1 MEIRSGLARHLMVIS
16 FIGTLLAG
24 CSGGGGSS
32 NSSSS
37 PAADTEAPTAKINF
51 PTAQALTTADSITV
65 TGSATDAAGNTIS
78 SVTVNGVDATPSN
91 GFASWAVSVPLQPG
105 DNTITVATTDDQ
117 GNSEANAASITIKN
131 EVALLNPND
140 IVLDSGRALL
150 VDEVLRAVVAVDLDS
165 NGQRS
170 VLSGDD
176 NGSGNPFTTPSSIA
190 LDSTNGR
197 ALVGDGSLVIAVD
210 LATGNRNQIADLGA
224 GNEILDIAV
233 DEGNGGR
240 LLLVTLDGVQ
250 TVPSAGGTA
259 TDFSSASTGSGP
271 VLESPSSIVIDNAGN
286 RALVTDSSDAAVVAV
301 DLVNGDRSTVA
312 STAIGSGTNLET
324 PLGIALSGDGSRA
337 LVTDLGSATAAPMII
352 SINLATQ
359 ARTIVSAGGSAA
371 TGSGVDFSFPVAI
384 ATDSA
389 NNRSLVVDPALA
401 AVLGVDDTN
410 GNRDAVTSAG
420 VGDGVAFNG
429 PFNIEYDASND
440 RALVTDNA
448 SLAIYTVDLDTGA
461 RAILSGSGVGAGT
474 DFQSPFNLAIGS
486 DQAFVTDADTNTAS
500 VLAVDLGSG
509 NRTVLASDFSANAN
523 KSPLGIALDSSNNT
537 LYLSVI
543 EVDSSQAVV
552 GSEVF
557 SLPINGSTATPVTLS
572 GANFTNL
579 VFAQNLIIDSDAG
592 TAFVADTAADKLFA
606 VTLAGGA
613 TSSLARLTNT
623 TPVDFVPL
631 QDLALMG
638 GQTVLVDSS
647 LTSVVGI
654 DNSTGART
662 TISGGSTG
670 NGVALQS
677 PTGVATAGDRNVLLV
692 VDRFSFAIFAV
703 EPSSGDRVIISR

>member
-1 MEIRSGLARHLMVIS
+1 MEIRSGSARHLMI
-16 FIGTLLAG
+16 IGFVGALLAG
-24 CSGGGGSS
+24 CGGGGGSS
-32 NSSSS
+32 NSSS

-105 DNTITVATTDDQ
+105 DNTITVATADDQ

-140 IVLDSGRALL
+140 IVLDSDRALL
-150 VDEVLRAVVAVDLDS
+150 VDEVLRAVVAVDLGS

-271 VLESPSSIVIDNAGN
+271 VLESPASIVIDNAGN

-474 DFQSPFNLAIGS
+474 DFQSPFNLSIGS
-486 DQAFVTDADTNTAS
+486 DQAFVTDADTAS
-500 VLAVDLGSG
+500 VLAIDLGNG
-509 NRTVLASDFSANAN
+509 NRTVLASDVGADAN

-631 QDLALMG
+631 QDLTLMG
-638 GQTVLVDSS
+638 EQTVLVDSS

-654 DNSTGART
+654 DNSTGVRT
-662 TISGGSTG
+662 IISGGSTG

-677 PTGVATAGDRNVLLV
+677 PTGVAAAGDRNVLLV

-703 EPSSGDRVIISR
+703 EPISGDRVIISR

>member
-1 MEIRSGLARHLMVIS
+1 MEIRSGSAQHLMI
-16 FIGTLLAG
+16 IGFVGALLAG
-24 CSGGGGSS
+24 CGGGGGSS
-32 NSSSS
+32 NSS

-91 GFASWAVSVPLQPG
+91 DFATWTANVPLQPG
-105 DNTITVATTDDQ
+105 DNTITVATADDQ

-140 IVLDSGRALL
+140 IVLDSTGNRALL
-150 VDEVLRAVVAVDLDS
+150 VDEVLRAVVAVDLGS

-176 NGSGNPFTTPSSIA
+176 NGSGNQFTTPSSIA

-197 ALVGDGSLVIAVD
+197 ALVGDGALIIAVD
-210 LATGNRNQIADLGA
+210 LATGNRSQIADLGA

-250 TVPSAGGTA
+250 TVPSAGGTV
-259 TDFSSASTGSGP
+259 TDFSTATTGSGP
-271 VLESPSSIVIDNAGN
+271 VLNSPASIVIDSADN

-301 DLVNGDRSTVA
+301 DLTSGDRSTVA
-312 STAIGSGTNLET
+312 SAAIGSGTNLEI

-352 SINLATQ
+352 SIDLTSQ
-359 ARTIVSAGGSAA
+359 ARTVVSAGGSAA

-486 DQAFVTDADTNTAS
+486 DQAFVTDADTAS
-500 VLAVDLGSG
+500 VLAIDLGNG
-509 NRTVLASDFSANAN
+509 NRTVLASDVGADAN

-543 EVDSSQAVV
+543 EVDSSQALI

-557 SLPINGSTATPVTLS
+557 SLPTNGSTATPVTLS
-572 GANFTNL
+572 GANFMGL

-592 TAFVADTAADKLFA
+592 TAFVADTVADELFA
-606 VTLAGGA
+606 VTLADGDT
-613 TSSLARLTNT
+613 TSLGRITDTAPTGT
-623 TPVDFVPL
+623 APF
-631 QDLALMG
+631 QDVTLMG

-647 LTSVVGI
+647 LASVVGI
-654 DNSTGART
+654 DNSTGVRT

>member
-1 MEIRSGLARHLMVIS
+1 MEIRSGSARHLMIIG
-16 FIGTLLAG
+16 FIGALLAG
-24 CSGGGGSS
+24 CGGGGG
-32 NSSSS
+32 SSSS

-78 SVTVNGVDATPSN
+78 SVSVNGVDAAPSN
-91 GFASWAVSVPLQPG
+91 DFATWTANVPLQPG
-105 DNTITVATTDDQ
+105 DNTITVATADDQ
-117 GNSEANAASITIKN
+117 GNSATSAASITIKN

-140 IVLDSGRALL
+140 IVLDSTGNRALL
-150 VDEVLRAVVAVDLDS
+150 VDEVLRAVVAVDLGN

-170 VLSGDD
+170 VLSGDA
-176 NGSGNPFTTPSSIA
+176 NGSGDQFTTPSSIA

-197 ALVGDGSLVIAVD
+197 ALVGDGALVIAVD

-224 GNEILDIAV
+224 GSEILDIAV

-250 TVPSAGGTA
+250 TVPSAGGA
-259 TDFSSASTGSGP
+259 VTDFSTAMTGSGP
-271 VLESPSSIVIDNAGN
+271 VLNSPASIVIDSAGN

-301 DLVNGDRSTVA
+301 DLANGDRSTVA
-312 STAIGSGTNLET
+312 SAAIGSGTNLET

-352 SINLATQ
+352 SIDLASQ
-359 ARTIVSAGGSAA
+359 ARTVISAGGSAA

-410 GNRDAVTSAG
+410 GNRDPVTSAG
-420 VGDGVAFNG
+420 VGAGVAFNG

-461 RAILSGSGVGAGT
+461 RAILSGSGVGAGP

-509 NRTVLASDFSANAN
+509 NRTVLASDVGANAN

-543 EVDSSQAVV
+543 EVDSSQALF
-552 GSEVF
+552 GSELF
-557 SLPINGSTATPVTLS
+557 SLPTNGSTATPVTLS

-579 VFAQNLIIDSDAG
+579 VFAQNLIINSDAG
-592 TAFVADTAADKLFA
+592 TAFVADTVADELFA
-606 VTLAGGA
+606 VTLADGDT
-613 TSSLARLTNT
+613 TSLGRITNT
-623 TPVDFVPL
+623 TPTGIAPF
-631 QDLALMG
+631 QDVTLMG

-647 LTSVVGI
+647 LASVVGI
-654 DNSTGART
+654 DNSSGVRSI
-662 TISGGSTG
+662 ISGGSTG

-677 PTGVATAGDRNVLLV
+677 PTGVAAAGDRNVLLV
-692 VDRFSFAIFAV
+692 VDRFSFAVFAV